1 MVLVL
6 VVWVALVGMG
16 ELVGLAVLVGMVGL
30 AAVLEVAE
38 MEVMGQDCLL
48 HHKSCWCETH
58 QAELHMPH
66 NVSCR
71 SS

>member
-16 ELVGLAVLVGMVGL
+16 ELVDLAVLVGMVGL
-30 AAVLEVAE
+30 AVVLEMAE
-38 MEVMGQDCLL
+38 MGQDCLL

-66 NVSCR
+66 NASCR